1 MKELLIYNLPLI
13 RVLIIK
19 ANRKL
24 VREFKIR

>member
-19 ANRKL
+19 TNRKL